1 MEIEYLL
8 DRCPDL
14 AAVIPGVRTM
24 DELRA
29 FEWSGYSPVKG
40 AVQSGKTRF
49 MIYASLL
56 LRLAKM
62 DVVVLL
68 RNLLADREQFG
79 KRMEAAR
86 AEWSSR
92 FPDEGTIFLCL
103 TNASAVRRT
112 EREVRGRNYALII
125 DEADAC
131 DSFSD
136 GRKKDEFLSLLKA
149 GARRT
154 FGVSATVMDLIGKP
168 GVVPSSLIL
177 LTPPEDYRGFMDL
190 VHVPIETES
199 LFSSRID
206 CDLLVEDPGLD
217 SFVGYFSAL
226 RRPKPCIGLVN
237 ICRTKAPCY
246 RAVRD
251 LSPRHPSV
259 LFLIYNGDGI
269 VSRRGR
275 GPLIEIP
282 GTIAEALQT
291 IKDSGSEANIL
302 IFSGDLA
309 GRGISF
315 VSTDLG
321 WHLTHERLLVS
332 PGCDEAEI
340 QQRLRL
346 LGRYE
351 PCELTLFARPEL
363 LRDLRAAYFRQEEFI
378 AMLRSRSDLAER
390 SHEES
395 SEELSCRE
403 ILVEA
408 PVHRAKFTKRSMV
421 KDRVCAIPFAKTSRP
436 VGWSAGVYSGSELPP
451 DEFYEMAGR
460 TPPERSRVVFEDER
474 SETESDGDE
483 RSENERSESERSDER
498 SGEFISVDPDRMAGG
513 TLKRLLAEEAVKQII
528 DRGRIGTDVS
538 RAELNGWLLEMGR
551 KEFRDM
557 DQLNGSWNGISI
569 GMDRCALD
577 HDGLIYRKDG
587 DRYFFRLNM

>member
-92 FPDEGTIFLCL
+92 FPDEGSIFLCL

-112 EREVRGRNYALII
+112 EREVRGRDYALII

-199 LFSSRID
+199 SFSSRTD

-282 GTIAEALQT
+282 GTIAEALQV

-378 AMLRSRSDLAER
+378 AMLRSRSDLAQR
-390 SHEES
+390 SGEEH
-395 SEELSCRE
+395 SEEHERSCRE

-474 SETESDGDE
+474 SETET
-483 RSENERSESERSDER
+483 ER
-498 SGEFISVDPDRMAGG
+498 SGEFIAVDPDRMAGG

>member
-1 MEIEYLL
+1 MDPIAYLL
-8 DRCPDL
+8 ERCPDL
-14 AAVIPGVRTM
+14 AAVIPGVRTIE
-24 DELRA
+24 ELLA
-29 FEWSGYSPVKG
+29 VEWGGYSPVKG

-56 LRLAKM
+56 LRLANM
-62 DVVVLL
+62 SVVVLL
-68 RNLLADREQFG
+68 RNLCADREQFG
-79 KRMEAAR
+79 RRMAAAR

-92 FPDEGTIFLCL
+92 FPDEGSIFVCL
-103 TNASAVRRT
+103 TNASACRQL
-112 EREVRGRNYALII
+112 EREVRGTNYALII

-136 GRKKDEFLSLLKA
+136 GRKKDEFLALLKS
-149 GARRT
+149 GARKT
-154 FGVSATVMDLIGKP
+154 FGVSATVMDLIGQA
-168 GVVPSSLIL
+168 GVAPSSLIL
-177 LTPPEDYRGFMDL
+177 LTPPADYRGFMDL
-190 VHVPIETES
+190 THVPIETES
-199 LFSSRID
+199 AYSARTD
-206 CDLLVEDPGLD
+206 CDLTTEDPGLD
-217 SFVGYFSAL
+217 SFVGEFSAI

-259 LFLIYNGDGI
+259 LFLVYNGDGI

-275 GPLIEIP
+275 GPFIEIP
-282 GTIAEALQT
+282 GTIAEALQE

-340 QQRLRL
+340 LQRLRL

-351 PCELTLFARPEL
+351 PCELTLYARPEL
-363 LRDLRAAYFRQEEFI
+363 LRDLRAAYFRQEELV
-378 AMLRSRSDLAER
+378 ALLRSRSLAERSLAERSLAERSDLAER
-390 SHEES
+390 S
-395 SEELSCRE
+395 CRS
-403 ILVEA
+403 ILLDA
-408 PVHRAKFTKRSMV
+408 PIQRAKLTKRSMV
-421 KDRVCAIPFAKTSRP
+421 KDRVCAIPFAKTNRS

-460 TPPERSRVVFEDER
+460 APPERSRVVFESEEQ
-474 SETESDGDE
+474 SETE
-483 RSENERSESERSDER
+483 
-498 SGEFISVDPDRMAGG
+498 GEFVLVDPDRMAGG
-513 TLKRLLAEEAVKQII
+513 TLKRLLAEETVKQII

-538 RAELNGWLLEMGR
+538 RAELNGWLLEMGK
-551 KEFRDM
+551 KEFRDA

-577 HDGLIYRKDG
+577 HDGLLYRKDG